1 LRRTL
6 EGDSGMGFVYA
17 IVDSSDN
24 TLRYARTGIYPRIII
39 GSAPGDRRAHGERP
53 TGSDELETTF
63 HLGATSTEDRA
74 QSFTVISGMR
84 DIHPGDCLVVYTDG
98 VAAALAES
106 KHSPATDLWSE
117 FSAQNLEST
126 VNLEEALRNALDS
139 TKKRAQ
145 KLGISD
151 DLTALI
157 LRISPDESA

>member
-1 LRRTL
+1 
-6 EGDSGMGFVYA
+6 M
-17 IVDSSDN
+17 
-24 TLRYARTGIYPRIII
+24 I
-39 GSAPGDRRAHGERP
+39 GSPPGGQEAHGDRP
-53 TGSDELETTF
+53 TASDELETTF
-63 HLGATSTEDRA
+63 HLGAKSTEDGA
-74 QSFTVISGMR
+74 GSFTVISGMR

-98 VAAALAES
+98 VAAALAEG

-126 VNLEEALRNALDS
+126 NLEEALRNALDS